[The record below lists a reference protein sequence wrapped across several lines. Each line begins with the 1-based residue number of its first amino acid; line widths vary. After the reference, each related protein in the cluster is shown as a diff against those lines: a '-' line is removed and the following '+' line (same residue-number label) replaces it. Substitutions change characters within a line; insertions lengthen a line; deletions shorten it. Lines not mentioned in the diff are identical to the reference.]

1 MFLLFSYDAYM
12 REKGKSM
19 KKSKLWLGLSAV
31 GILLTTTLI
40 AGTQVA
46 MDNEMLINDYLG
58 LSRTSTN
65 KGKGSD
71 YAEADGSLTDSGFY
85 KLIADSYKFCIEEE
99 EQGAVLLKNDNN
111 VLPLSPEER
120 NVTLFGRNSAHLMH
134 RSGAGGANK
143 NDDYLVKLD
152 DAFKAC
158 EFNINPTVWN
168 LYTSG
173 GDQGVDNVN
182 ETAQSSY
189 TDTVKASFS
198 EYSDAAIITFAR
210 FGTEDND
217 PNDGI
222 LDLQTNE
229 KELLKMVKAEKDKGT
244 FSKVIVMLNSPTAM
258 GMEFADNEEYG
269 VDAVL
274 WFGIPGYYS
283 LEGVVHILMGMD
295 GVGDDAQPLSPSG
308 HTPETFAKYSRSS
321 AAYQNF
327 GTKTLNGGN
336 VGGQSS
342 GNFVAYKEG
351 IYVGYKYYETR
362 YEDCVLEQGNAN
374 INKGVYAGTPNWDYA
389 AEMGYPFGWGMSYT
403 TFEQKITDVSYNA
416 EKDQYEI
423 KVSVKNMGD
432 YDGRASVQVYFQQPY
447 TQWDKDN
454 LLEKS
459 AICLGG
465 YAKVEVKKGKTET
478 VTVPVQRYFLASYD
492 AGHKSNNYQGLHYIV
507 EGGDYYFA
515 IGNGAH
521 EALNNIIAA
530 KNPGKA
536 DSLVDHN
543 GNSYVAP
550 QDTAKKVEIEEDRT
564 TFQKSVY
571 NEDYYVVNQFDNA
584 DLNYWSANAYD
595 YLTRQDW
602 NTFPTTL
609 STFTAT
615 DAMKTEIN
623 NNGHHSPSDTEYYT
637 QGNGVNFNVQL
648 KTTIEEDGET
658 KEVNKKIT
666 FADMANVPF
675 EGTYIDE
682 NGDEQDADQMWKD
695 FISQM
700 SVDELA
706 ISMSDNRGIK
716 SVTKISKP
724 SNSIAEGPEG
734 LLAQFNYGDKR
745 WATGF
750 ATGPVFSATWDH
762 EMQKKFGGFYGEEAL
777 FCGAAAVNAPGTNI
791 LRTPYGSRAS
801 EYMSEDGIL
810 NFYIASNVVSEA
822 LRKGLVM
829 NIKHCFLNNQESGR
843 HGINT
848 FANEQSIREIY
859 LKPFEG
865 ALAYGGGMGVMT
877 SYNRIGC
884 TYAAVHKPL
893 MMNVMRGEWNYKGL
907 IIDDA
912 QTGGNNDSY
921 ANGPYMVECGT
932 NVFCLDGNRGSQ
944 LTQYVSSNNDGGLV
958 KKMQESNKYIMYA
971 LLQSFMGGMS
981 NAEAEADMSRTENA
995 WWKGTIYGI
1004 DIGVGV
1010 LTSAAVVL
1018 YVFYEFIKKTPNDKT
1033 LNVENSE
1040 KGE

>member
-1 MFLLFSYDAYM
+1 
-12 REKGKSM
+12 M

-46 MDNEMLINDYLG
+46 MDNEMLINDVLG
-58 LSRTSTN
+58 LSRTNLGAS
-65 KGKGSD
+65 KRSD
-71 YAEADGSLTDSGFY
+71 YAEADGSLTDTGY
-85 KLIADSYKFCIEEE
+85 RKMITDSYKFCVEEE
-99 EQGAVLLKNDNN
+99 EQGAVLFKNDNN
-111 VLPLSPEER
+111 VLPLAASER

-134 RSGAGGANK
+134 RSGAGGAAPNEK
-143 NDDYLVKLD
+143 LVVHLD
-152 DAFKAC
+152 DAFKEC
-158 EFNINPTVWN
+158 KFNINETVWN

-173 GDQGVDNVN
+173 GNQSVTGNS
-182 ETAQSSY
+182 EIAASSY
-189 TDTVKASFS
+189 TDSVKSSFS
-198 EYSDAAIITFAR
+198 AYSDAAIITFTR
-210 FGTEDND
+210 FGTEDTD
-217 PNDGI
+217 PSDGI
-222 LDLQTNE
+222 LDLSTNE
-229 KELLKMVKAEKDKGT
+229 KDLLKMVKEQKDAGVFK
-244 FSKVIVMLNSPTAM
+244 KVIVMLNSPSAM
-258 GMEFADNEEYG
+258 GMEFADNPDYG

-283 LEGVVHILMGMD
+283 LTGVVHVLMGQ
-295 GVGDDAQPLSPSG
+295 DAEGKPLSPSG
-308 HTPETFAKYSRSS
+308 HAPETFARYSKSS

-327 GTKTLNGGN
+327 GTKSLSGGN

-342 GNFVAYKEG
+342 GSFVAYKEG

-362 YEDCVLEQGNAN
+362 YEDCILGQGNADV
-374 INKGVYAGTPNWDYA
+374 NKGIYAGTSSWDYS
-389 AEMGYPFGWGMSYT
+389 AEMGYPFGWGMSYS
-403 TFEQKITDVSYNA
+403 TFEQKITNVAYNA
-416 EKDQYEI
+416 EKDEYTI
-423 KVSVKNMGD
+423 TVSVKNTGNMD
-432 YDGRASVQVYFQQPY
+432 ARSSVQVYFQQPY
-447 TQWDKDN
+447 TEWDKEN

-465 YAKVEVKKGKTET
+465 YNKVFVEKGKTET
-478 VTVPVQRYFLASYD
+478 VEVKVNKYFLCSYD
-492 AGHKSNNYQGLHYIV
+492 YRHDGRQNRAYFI

-521 EALNNIIAA
+521 EALNNILASKGAA
-530 KNPGKA
+530 G
-536 DSLVDHN
+536 LVDHN
-543 GNSYVAP
+543 GVSYTAPANSVYKF
-550 QDTAKKVEIEEDRT
+550 TLEEDLQKY
-564 TFQKSVY
+564 QKSIY
-571 NEDYYVVNQFDNA
+571 NEDYLVENQFDNA
-584 DLNYWSANAYD
+584 DLNYWSAGAVT

-609 STFTAT
+609 SSFTAT

-623 NNGHHSPSDTEYYT
+623 NNNKHTPSESAYYT
-637 QGNGVNFNVQL
+637 GGDGVNFNVKL
-648 KTTIEEDGET
+648 KDDNGNDTR
-658 KEVNKKIT
+658 IT
-666 FADMANVPF
+666 FADMSGVPF
-675 EGTYIDE
+675 SGKFTDE
-682 NGDEQDADQMWKD
+682 NGVEKDADELWEK

-700 SVDELA
+700 SVKELA
-706 ISMSDNRGIK
+706 ISMSDNRGILA
-716 SVTKISKP
+716 VAKIGKP
-724 SNSIAEGPEG
+724 SNSVAEGPEG

-750 ATGPVFSATWDH
+750 ATGPVYSATWDH

-777 FCGAAAVNAPGTNI
+777 FCGAASVNAPGTNI

-810 NFYIASNVVSEA
+810 NYYIASNVVSEA
-822 LRKGLVM
+822 LKKGLVM

-884 TYAAVHKPL
+884 TYAAVHSRL
-893 MMNVMRGEWNYKGL
+893 MLNVMRGEWNYKGL

-921 ANGPYMVECGT
+921 ANGPMMTEAGT
-932 NVFCLDGNRGSQ
+932 NMFCLDGNRGGQ
-944 LTQYVSSNNDGGLV
+944 LVDYVSSNNDGGLV

-971 LLQSFMGGMS
+971 LLKSFMGDMS
-981 NAEAEADMSRTENA
+981 AEQNEADMGRTQNA
-995 WWKGTIYGI
+995 WWKGVLYGA
-1004 DIGVGV
+1004 DIGLGV
-1010 LTSAAVVL
+1010 LTAAAVALFV
-1018 YVFYEFIKKTPNDKT
+1018 VYEFIKKSQDGKEP
-1033 LNVENSE
+1033 VEATGE

>member
-1 MFLLFSYDAYM
+1 
-12 REKGKSM
+12 M

-46 MDNEMLINDYLG
+46 MDNEMLINDVLG
-58 LSRTSTN
+58 LSRTNLS
-65 KGKGSD
+65 KAKGSD
-71 YAEADGSLTDSGFY
+71 YAEKDGSLTDTGYY

-99 EQGAVLLKNDNN
+99 EQGAVLFKNDNN
-111 VLPLSPEER
+111 VLPLKNDER
-120 NVTLFGRNSAHLMH
+120 HVTLFGRNSAHLMH

-143 NDDYLVKLD
+143 NDEYLVKLD
-152 DAFKAC
+152 DAFKLNDF
-158 EFNINPTVWN
+158 EINPTVWN

-173 GDQGVDNVN
+173 GDQSVTGNSEIAV
-182 ETAQSSY
+182 SSY
-189 TDTVKASFS
+189 NDNVKASFS
-198 EYSDAAIITFAR
+198 EYSDAAIITFVR
-210 FGTEDND
+210 FGTEDTD
-217 PNDGI
+217 PSDGI
-222 LDLQTNE
+222 LDLQQNE
-229 KELLKMVKAEKDKGT
+229 KDLLKMVKAQKDAGV
-244 FSKVIVMLNSPTAM
+244 FDKVIVMLNSPSAM
-258 GMEFADNEEYG
+258 GMEFADNPDYG

-283 LEGVVHILMGMD
+283 LEGVVHVLMGKD
-295 GVGDDAQPLSPSG
+295 GKGADAKPLSPSG
-308 HTPETFAKYSRSS
+308 HAPETFAKYSKSS

-327 GTKTLNGGN
+327 GTKSLSGGN
-336 VGGQSS
+336 VGGQAS

-362 YEDCVLEQGNAN
+362 YEDCILEQGNAN
-374 INKGVYAGTPNWDYA
+374 VNKGVYAGTSNWDYA

-403 TFEQKITDVSYNA
+403 TFEQKILSVDYNNA
-416 EKDQYEI
+416 DGKDEYVV
-423 KVSVKNMGD
+423 KVQVKNTGD
-432 YDGRASVQVYFQQPY
+432 MEGRASVQVYFQQPY
-447 TQWDKDN
+447 TEWDKDN

-459 AICLGG
+459 AVCLGG
-465 YAKVEVKKGKTET
+465 YEKVLLNKGETKTVEI
-478 VTVPVQRYFLASYD
+478 PIQRYFLASYD
-492 AGHKSNNYQGLHYIV
+492 AGRKANNYQGLHYII

-515 IGNGAH
+515 VGNGAH
-521 EALNNIIAA
+521 EALNNIIAV
-530 KNPGKA
+530 KNPTKA
-536 DSLVDHN
+536 PSLVDHN
-543 GNSYVAP
+543 GDAYTAP
-550 QDTAKKVEIEEDRT
+550 NDTAKKVEIAEDRS

-571 NEDYYVVNQFDNA
+571 NADVDVVNQFDNA
-584 DLNYWSANAYD
+584 DLNYWSANAYE
-595 YLTRQDW
+595 YLTRKDW

-609 STFTAT
+609 SSFTAT

-623 NNGHHSPSDTEYYT
+623 NNNHHSPSDTEYYT
-637 QGNGVNFNVQL
+637 QGSGVNFGVQL
-648 KTTIEEDGET
+648 KDVDAEGN
-658 KEVNKKIT
+658 EVKKKIT

-675 EGTYIDE
+675 SGTYTDADG
-682 NGDEQDADQMWKD
+682 NEQDADQMWKD

-700 SVDELA
+700 TVDDLA

-716 SVTKISKP
+716 AVTRINKP

-750 ATGPVFSATWDH
+750 ATGPVFSATFDH

-777 FCGAAAVNAPGTNI
+777 FCGAASVNAPGTNI

-801 EYMSEDGIL
+801 EYMSEDGLL

-893 MMNVMRGEWNYKGL
+893 MMNVMREEWNYKGL

-912 QTGGNNDSY
+912 QTGSNDSNY

-932 NVFCLDGNRGSQ
+932 NVFCLDGSRGGQ

-971 LLQSFMGGMS
+971 LLQSFMGGMT
-981 NAEAEADMSRTENA
+981 NEEAAKDMNRTQNA
-995 WWKGTIYGI
+995 WWKTTIYGI

-1010 LTSAAVVL
+1010 LTAAAIALFVV
-1018 YVFYEFIKKTPNDKT
+1018 YEFVKKSNDGKE
-1033 LNVENSE
+1033 VPAADGE
-1040 KGE
+1040 KGEQ